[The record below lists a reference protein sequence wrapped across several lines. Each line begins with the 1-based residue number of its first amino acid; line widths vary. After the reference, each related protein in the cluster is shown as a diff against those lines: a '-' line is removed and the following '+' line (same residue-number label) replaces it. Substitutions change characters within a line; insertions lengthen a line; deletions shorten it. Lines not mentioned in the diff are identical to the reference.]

1 MNIPL
6 DLFYEIIN
14 FIHFVEFSTIYPVL
28 PNSCI
33 IHYLKHTK
41 ITLASSQQIDK
52 LLAIFDQIKNE
63 PSTLNLEIMYTL
75 SVLDTLKL
83 KQLKGKYIKLHC
95 TNKSG
100 TLLDINDAINN
111 FEIREIN
118 FYKEYMNLPVVFNLL
133 INYNTYMKTTI
144 VFHNC
149 NRLMLDPMT
158 FFDRRYANNNHYDN
172 IYFTYIKESELNQYF
187 KNHSFMHVLADN
199 YEITMDYIKIKF
211 REK

>member
-41 ITLASSQQIDK
+41 ITLSSSQQIDK
-52 LLAIFDQIKNE
+52 LLDIFDKIKNE
-63 PSTLNLEIMYTL
+63 TSTLNLEIMYTL
-75 SVLDTLKL
+75 SVPDTLKL

-100 TLLDINDAINN
+100 TLLDINNAINN

-118 FYKEYMNLPVVFNLL
+118 FYKEYMNLPIVFNLL
-133 INYNTYMKTTI
+133 INNIYMKTTI
-144 VFHNC
+144 CFHNC

-199 YEITMDYIKIKF
+199 YEITKDYIKIKF
-211 REK
+211 GKK